1 MPTIADLAT
10 RLESYLSAEKINRVK
25 RAYFYAQQAHEG
37 QYRRS
42 GEPYIIHPLAVA
54 NILADMHMDHQ
65 SLMAAMLHDVLEDTP
80 VTKEHLVTQ
89 FGQGVADIVDGVSKL
104 TFLHFES
111 KQQEQA
117 ENFQKMV
124 LAMAKDIR
132 VILVKLADRLHNMRT
147 LGVMPPHKKRRIARE
162 TLDIYA
168 PIAMRLGIGNLR
180 KELEDLCFASIYPM
194 RAPLIASAVKKLR
207 GNRANY
213 MHQVQEALNKQLAQ
227 DGIPARVESRE
238 KHLYSIYEKMRTQG
252 KSFEEIMDVYGLRIV
267 VDSIDHC
274 YRALGTVHNFYK
286 PIPNRFKDYIAIPK
300 ANGYQ
305 SLHTTLIGLHAVP
318 IEVQIRTKD
327 MNEMAAY
334 GIASHGLYKQNDSID
349 PHPAHARAVRWMKN
363 LLEMQQRA
371 NSPIEFI
378 ENVKMDLFPDEI
390 YVFTPKGRIMELPT
404 GACAVDFAYAVHTDI
419 GNACVGC
426 MINREQAP
434 LSQALK
440 SGDSIR
446 ITTND
451 QARPSPAW
459 LDFVITAKA
468 RANIRHFLKHQ
479 QQSES
484 LQLGDKMLQGALAHL
499 DTNILSLSDQ
509 QWQDCLTRLQCDSR
523 DALLIDIGLGN
534 RPAYMVARALLN
546 SELFAGDAHQP
557 LSISGQEGMVIQYAK
572 CCRPV
577 PGDPII
583 GIASKGRGMII
594 HVESCRNIADVRQD
608 PSRCIPLTWDDKLDA
623 EFVVDLRLDMENQ
636 RGALASVAA
645 AVADAQANI
654 EAINMEEVDAT
665 ISRVNISVSV
675 SHRVHLAR
683 VMRRLKNI
691 PTMARITRMKA

>member
-1 MPTIADLAT
+1 MPTIADLAK
-10 RLESYLSAEKINRVK
+10 RLESYLSHEKINRVK
-25 RAYFYAQQAHEG
+25 RAYYFAQQAHEG

-80 VTKEHLVTQ
+80 VTKEHLVAQ
-89 FGQGVADIVDGVSKL
+89 FGQGVAEIVDGVSKL
-104 TFLHFES
+104 TFLHFET
-111 KQQEQA
+111 KQEEQA
-117 ENFQKMV
+117 ENFQKMI

-180 KELEDLCFASIYPM
+180 KELEDLCLASIYPM
-194 RAPLIASAVKKLR
+194 RAPLIASAVAQLR

-213 MHQVQEALNKQLAQ
+213 VKQVQESVFKRLQEE
-227 DGIPARVESRE
+227 GISAIIESRE
-238 KHLYSIYEKMRTQG
+238 KHLFSIYEKMRLQG
-252 KSFEEIMDVYGLRIV
+252 KSFEEIMDVYGLRIIV
-267 VDSIDHC
+267 GNIDQC
-274 YRALGTVHNFYK
+274 YRTLGVVHNFYK

-300 ANGYQ
+300 TNGYQ
-305 SLHTTLIGLHAVP
+305 SLHTTMIGPHGVP
-318 IEVQIRTKD
+318 IEVQIRTKE
-327 MNEMAAY
+327 MNEMAAH
-334 GIASHGLYKQNDSID
+334 GIANHDLYKQNDSND
-349 PHPAHARAVRWMKN
+349 PHPAQARAHRWMKS

-426 MINREQAP
+426 LINREQAP
-434 LSQALK
+434 LSQPLK

-446 ITTND
+446 ILTKED
-451 QARPSPAW
+451 ARPSPAW

-479 QQSES
+479 QQHES
-484 LQLGDKMLQGALAHL
+484 LALGQKMLHSALQQLG
-499 DTNILSLSDQ
+499 SDEQ
-509 QWQDCLTRLQCDSR
+509 QVSAEQWHKIVEHFQLNNKDQ
-523 DALLIDIGLGN
+523 LLIDIGLGN
-534 RPAYMVARALLN
+534 RPAFMVARALITSESD
-546 SELFAGDAHQP
+546 SELSQHP
-557 LSISGQEGMVIQYAK
+557 LTISGQEGMVIQYAK
-572 CCRPV
+572 CCRPI

-583 GIASKGRGMII
+583 GIASKGKGLII
-594 HVESCRNIADVRQD
+594 HVESCPNIAEVRQD
-608 PSRCIPLTWDDKLDA
+608 AARCVPLIWDQQMQG
-623 EFVVDLRLDMENQ
+623 EFVVDLRLEMENQ
-636 RGALASVAA
+636 RGALAAVAA
-645 AVADAQANI
+645 AVAEAQANI
-654 EAINMEEVDAT
+654 EAINMEELDAR

-675 SHRVHLAR
+675 TDRVHLAR
-683 VMRRLKNI
+683 VIKRLKKI
-691 PTMARITRMKA
+691 ITMTRIARVKA